1 MAHPSVNILI
11 VDDIAHNITALE
23 ALLARPGVEL
33 LAAPPG
39 PAALD
44 LLPNHDAAL
53 AILDVNMPGMNGFEL
68 ASLMRGSPR
77 TSHVPIIFLTATA
90 EDASRTFRGYE
101 AGAVD
106 FLHKPFDPRILQSKV
121 DVFVQLEQHKRQL
134 ADQLLATRQLLEAN
148 EMLMAVLG
156 HDLRTPLGTVLA
168 SAEYLARNAPDEQA
182 ATVAN
187 RIKNSSLRMSRMV
200 HQLLNLARLQGGR
213 MPLAP
218 RNADLAALCRSV
230 IEEFAT
236 QEGVERIALDARGN
250 CSGNWD
256 TDLLWQAISN
266 LISNALYHG
275 AQNGSIAVDID
286 GSDARNMTL
295 TITNDG
301 MIPASVMPHLF
312 EAFGSTTPAR
322 RAVDSRA
329 TGAQQPVEGR
339 PADGRPAEIRPTE
352 ARPRGGLGL
361 GLHIVRTIVQMH
373 GGKVSCASDTERGT
387 VFTIELPR
395 AAPGMS
401 R

>member
-23 ALLARPGVEL
+23 ALLSRPGVEL
-33 LAAPPG
+33 LVASSG
-39 PAALD
+39 TAALD
-44 LLPNHDAAL
+44 LLLKHDAAL

-90 EDASRTFRGYE
+90 EDVSRTFRGYE

-168 SAEYLARNAPDEQA
+168 SAEYLARNAPDDPA

-230 IEEFAT
+230 MEEFAT
-236 QEGVERIALDARGN
+236 QEGVERIALDARGD
-250 CSGNWD
+250 CSGHWD

-266 LISNALYHG
+266 LISNALHHG
-275 AQNGSIAVDID
+275 AQNGRIAVDVD
-286 GSDARNMTL
+286 GSDLRTITL

-301 MIPASVMPHLF
+301 AIPASVMPHLF
-312 EAFGSTTPAR
+312 EAFGSTTPGR
-322 RAVDSRA
+322 RAMDSRA
-329 TGAQQPVEGR
+329 ASNQPT
-339 PADGRPAEIRPTE
+339 ADG
-352 ARPRGGLGL
+352 RPRGGLGL

-373 GGKVSCASDTERGT
+373 GGSVSGASDAERGT
-387 VFTIELPR
+387 AFTIELPR
-395 AAPGMS
+395 AAPSLS

>member
-1 MAHPSVNILI
+1 MAHSSVNILI

-23 ALLARPGVEL
+23 ALLSRPGVEL
-33 LAAPPG
+33 LVASSG
-39 PAALD
+39 TAALD
-44 LLPNHDAAL
+44 LLLKHDAAL
-53 AILDVNMPGMNGFEL
+53 AILDVNMPGMSGFEL

-77 TSHVPIIFLTATA
+77 TSHVPIIFLTATT

-134 ADQLLATRQLLEAN
+134 AEQLLATRQLLEAN

-168 SAEYLARNAPDEQA
+168 SAEYLVRNAPDEHA

-218 RNADLAALCRSV
+218 RNADLASLCRSV

-236 QEGVERIALDARGN
+236 QEGVERIALNARGN

-266 LISNALYHG
+266 LISNALHHG
-275 AQNGSIAVDID
+275 AQDGRIAVDID
-286 GSDARNMTL
+286 GGEAGQHSHSITL
-295 TITNDG
+295 TIANKG

-312 EAFGSTTPAR
+312 DAFGSTTPGR
-322 RAVDSRA
+322 RAMDNL
-329 TGAQQPVEGR
+329 GASGR
-339 PADGRPAEIRPTE
+339 QPADGLAQSQPAD

-361 GLHIVRTIVQMH
+361 GLHIVRKVVQMH
-373 GGKVSCASDTERGT
+373 GGKVSSVSDAERGT

-395 AAPGMS
+395 AAPGVS